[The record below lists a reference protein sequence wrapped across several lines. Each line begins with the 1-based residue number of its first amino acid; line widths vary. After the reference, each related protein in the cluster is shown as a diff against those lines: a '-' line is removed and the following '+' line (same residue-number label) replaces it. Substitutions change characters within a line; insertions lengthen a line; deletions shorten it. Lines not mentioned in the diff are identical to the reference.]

1 MVPSTSTTPPPSMLI
16 PLLSPLAL
24 SDRLI
29 TLAKQADGAGY
40 AVTAGLLVQLAMTV
54 FDEVPRPRMLTD
66 E

>member
-1 MVPSTSTTPPPSMLI
+1 MLI

-54 FDEVPRPRMLTD
+54 FDEVPRPRMPTD